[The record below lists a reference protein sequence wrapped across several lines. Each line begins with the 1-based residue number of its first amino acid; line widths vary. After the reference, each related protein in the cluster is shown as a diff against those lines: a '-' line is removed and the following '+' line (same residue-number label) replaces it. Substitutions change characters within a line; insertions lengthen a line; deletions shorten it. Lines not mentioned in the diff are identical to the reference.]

1 MHYSKYLL
9 TKEAIKGAAASNA
22 TVIFETLIGSSEQYV
37 LLSSFIYLR
46 MLNSSTGLNLQI
58 VVGEI
63 LQNNHHELVCHQV
76 PL

>member
-1 MHYSKYLL
+1 MHSSKYLL
-9 TKEAIKGAAASNA
+9 TREAIKEVAASNA

-37 LLSSFIYLR
+37 LLSSLIYLR
-46 MLNSSTGLNLQI
+46 MLNSSTLQI